1 MNKKE
6 VLLYGA
12 LVATLIGC
20 TVYVLLPFKLKLSY
34 ILDDAHLATELP
46 EGTFANMICPNDG
59 SELTQTAIIRYSSD
73 VTDAPWRFAYY
84 CGVEDIF
91 WICNYPGGIGEA
103 RWYGPF
109 NAYVK
114 WTNLLAICGAAISGT
129 ALLLIALRKTQHK
142 R

>member
-12 LVATLIGC
+12 LTAALIGC

-46 EGTFANMICPNDG
+46 KGTFARMICPNDG
-59 SELTQTAIIRYSSD
+59 SELTQTVIIHSFSD
-73 VTDAPWRFAYY
+73 VRDAAWRVVYY

-109 NAYVK
+109 NAYLR
-114 WTNLLAICGAAISGT
+114 WTNLSAICSAALSGT
-129 ALLLIALRKTQHK
+129 ALVLIALRKTFYK
-142 R
+142 